1 MNAAAGKKRGYGR
14 TVDRGSTHAAP
25 LPQSLSTKPIRVTLD
40 LRPPM
45 HKKLKKWCNLT
56 AGEHELSR
64 VDLSAVLR
72 VLAAE
77 LLEDDVLAEKI
88 AQKLKEGDGAL

>member
-1 MNAAAGKKRGYGR
+1 MAAAARRRGYGKAA
-14 TVDRGSTHAAP
+14 DRSQNHAGDAP
-25 LPQSLSTKPIRVTLD
+25 VISTKPIRVTLD

-45 HKKLKKWCNLT
+45 HRKLKKWCNLT
-56 AGEHELSR
+56 GAEHEISR

-77 LLEDDVLAEKI
+77 LLENDVLAEKI
-88 AQKLKEGDGAL
+88 AKKLKEGDGAL